1 MDVTGRDAGPVPL
14 PDGSSVPAAVA
25 GRWRAAG
32 LWRAEGFVHDVLR
45 TAAAH
50 PDRPAFVGH
59 RAHLPPD
66 RRTVTVSYARLALCM
81 DRFAA
86 ALRSLGVGENDPVAV
101 QLPNWWEAAALAL
114 ACWRIGAVVV
124 PVLPG
129 VRAPDLERI
138 LADTRARVCVVPDRW
153 EEYGH
158 AEVLAELAHRLPWLR
173 RRVVVGDAGPT
184 GAVDFGTY
192 FLRTAHERGPHGRDL
207 PLSLATPDRPAL
219 LLTVMGMGE
228 DHGAVL
234 HTANTLYAGFA
245 AQSRE
250 PEPGAGG
257 EPGDGSRGAVGEGC
271 AGAPGTTS
279 GAVTG
284 VFATPLP
291 LTSLASLLYSVCWP
305 LAAGGTGVFQDVWDP
320 RVFLG
325 LVESAGVDRVYAT
338 PALWSELLAAQRQE
352 RRDVSGLRLALTGG
366 RVDTPPA
373 LPGDLRAE
381 LGVRVRDVWG
391 SPEAGLGA
399 LSDGSGERP
408 LPGLEVAL
416 RNGRLAVR
424 GPSVATASWR
434 HGEPVTAAWE
444 RSDGWLDTGDA
455 ALPGRPGE
463 VTVVGRADERTG
475 GLFVVPVDALEA
487 ALRSH
492 PRVGEAA
499 VVEYTDATYGEM
511 PCAVVVPAL
520 QEEPPGLVELREHL
534 SRAGLTEAFLPT
546 RLELVGSLPRDTQGR
561 LRKEALRTWLT
572 RLRPGTPR
580 PRPVAP
586 D

>member
-1 MDVTGRDAGPVPL
+1 
-14 PDGSSVPAAVA
+14 
-25 GRWRAAG
+25 
-32 LWRAEGFVHDVLR
+32 
-45 TAAAH
+45 
-50 PDRPAFVGH
+50 
-59 RAHLPPD
+59 
-66 RRTVTVSYARLALCM
+66 
-81 DRFAA
+81 
-86 ALRSLGVGENDPVAV
+86 
-101 QLPNWWEAAALAL
+101 
-114 ACWRIGAVVV
+114 
-124 PVLPG
+124 
-129 VRAPDLERI
+129 
-138 LADTRARVCVVPDRW
+138 
-153 EEYGH
+153 
-158 AEVLAELAHRLPWLR
+158 
-173 RRVVVGDAGPT
+173 
-184 GAVDFGTY
+184 
-192 FLRTAHERGPHGRDL
+192 
-207 PLSLATPDRPAL
+207 
-219 LLTVMGMGE
+219 
-228 DHGAVL
+228 
-234 HTANTLYAGFA
+234 
-245 AQSRE
+245 
-250 PEPGAGG
+250 
-257 EPGDGSRGAVGEGC
+257 
-271 AGAPGTTS
+271 
-279 GAVTG
+279 

-399 LSDGSGERP
+399 LSYGSGERP

-424 GPSVATASWR
+424 GPSVATAAWR

-455 ALPGRPGE
+455 ALPGQPGRPGE

-487 ALRSH
+487 ALLSH

-546 RLELVGSLPRDTQGR
+546 RLELVGSLPRDTEGR

-586 D
+586 E